1 MYVRTS
7 SHDWDGC
14 VDISGQNAGLPRFD
28 RSSIPL
34 SPLLYTRSPC
44 ELLKHFSILEA
55 KSAGPC
61 RQTNSA
67 PDYNRECTEAPLRL
81 PPLASLVTKIYRPFE
96 PDIGS
101 LSGRE
106 IILRRFRT
114 SRHRFLCWRVI
125 DSSAT
130 QIICIDLS
138 SSIVSAD
145 TFGGIRASSVGE
157 RLLVIEWESSRI
169 EFSIISRSDTQRCLA
184 APASSL
190 EKNYP
195 WRRRWPDISS
205 NERNMQ
211 RRLR

>member
-28 RSSIPL
+28 RPSIPFSTFIHTIAL
-34 SPLLYTRSPC
+34 PAGQTLLHTRSKVSRPLQAN
-44 ELLKHFSILEA
+44 EF
-55 KSAGPC
+55 G
-61 RQTNSA
+61 

-81 PPLASLVTKIYRPFE
+81 LPLAFLVTKIYRPIE

-106 IILRRFRT
+106 IILSRFRA

-145 TFGGIRASSVGE
+145 TFGGIRAFSVGE
-157 RLLVIEWESSRI
+157 RLLVVEWKSNRSIRVQYHIEV
-169 EFSIISRSDTQRCLA
+169 
-184 APASSL
+184 
-190 EKNYP
+190 
-195 WRRRWPDISS
+195 
-205 NERNMQ
+205 
-211 RRLR
+211 